1 MPSALINVPRTAK
14 RGDIIE
20 IKTLMSHIMET
31 GYRHLASGEI
41 VPRDIIT
48 SFSCRYNGTE
58 IFRADLYPAIAAN
71 PFITFFTT
79 ATESGKFE
87 FEWIGD
93 KGFSETASRRMRF
106 AGIITLA
113 ALLTA
118 GAVRAT
124 DIPQN
129 ERRTGYSF
137 MTPDTQAMQDD
148 DTANPGMLWV
158 LDGDALWKRKVG
170 TADKACADCHG
181 EARATMKGVA
191 ARYPAFDKALG
202 RPVDL
207 EQRINLCRVNHQQ
220 ASPLPYESRGLLALT
235 ALVAQ
240 QSRGIA
246 IETGADPQL
255 EPFLAKGRE
264 LFMQRQG
271 QLNLGCTNCHD
282 DNWDKRLAG
291 SAITQAHPT
300 GYPLYRLEWQSLGS
314 LQRRLRACIT
324 GIRAQAYDYGAPEL
338 VELEL
343 YLMSRAR
350 GMAVEAPAVRP

>member
-1 MPSALINVPRTAK
+1 
-14 RGDIIE
+14 
-20 IKTLMSHIMET
+20 
-31 GYRHLASGEI
+31 
-41 VPRDIIT
+41 
-48 SFSCRYNGTE
+48 
-58 IFRADLYPAIAAN
+58 
-71 PFITFFTT
+71 
-79 ATESGKFE
+79 
-87 FEWIGD
+87 
-93 KGFSETASRRMRF
+93 MRF
-106 AGIITLA
+106 SVMVIV

-118 GAVRAT
+118 GALRAAE
-124 DIPQN
+124 IPQA
-129 ERRTGYSF
+129 ERRSGYSF
-137 MTPDTQAMQDD
+137 MTPDTRAMQDD

-158 LDGDALWKRKVG
+158 LDGEALWKRKTG
-170 TADKACADCHG
+170 SADKACADCHND
-181 EARATMKGVA
+181 ARTSMKGVA
-191 ARYPAFDKALG
+191 ARYPAVDGTIG

-207 EQRINLCRVNHQQ
+207 EQRINLCRANHQQ
-220 ASPLPYESRGLLALT
+220 AAPLPYESRDLLALT

-240 QSRGIA
+240 QSRGVA
-246 IETGADPQL
+246 IETGNDPQL
-255 EPFLAKGRE
+255 EPFISKGRE